1 MLLCRVSAVS
11 QTLARWGRRSHR
23 EGGLLLHRALS
34 FSSGR
39 CQGVS
44 SGEGSAQP
52 AEQGSAQGPYRDTVL
67 LPRTDFPVKLTG
79 QKLLDRE
86 VEIQEKCGFAE
97 LYSWQRERKAKKEF
111 CLHDG
116 PPYANGD
123 PHVGHALNKILKD
136 IRNRFEMLRG
146 RQVHY
151 IPGWDCHGLP
161 IELKALGKLG
171 TSGLSPVQIRQKAR
185 AFADEAIARQKAA
198 FQRWGVMADWD
209 KCYYTYEGVYEAAQL
224 KVFQEMHN
232 KGLIYQ
238 DYKPVFWSPSS
249 RTALAEAELEYN
261 PEHVSRAIY
270 ATFPL
275 TTLPSKM
282 ASEAGLEAVSVLVWT
297 TQPWTIPANQAVC
310 YMPNAQYSV
319 VKRADTSQLLLVAA
333 ERAASL
339 AALLGTELESVATF
353 TGSQLEGGVCK
364 HPTIPDK
371 DVPLLPANHV
381 TMAKGTGLV
390 HTAPAHGMEDYSVAS
405 HFKLSVECMV
415 DEDGKYTELAGPELQ
430 HLSVMTEGTDK
441 VISML
446 MECGALVKEEQCV
459 HSYPYDWRTKQPV
472 VIRPSKQWF
481 ISTESL
487 KDKAKEALQK
497 VRILPESARGSLL
510 AMLDRRTYWCISR
523 QRSWGVPIP
532 VFYHK
537 DTGEAL
543 INKHTVSHIAKLF
556 KESGSDCWWEFP
568 MEKLLPAEVL
578 KKSKAGPVTDYVRG
592 DDVLDIWFDS
602 GASWAAVLEEE
613 TEEDPE
619 EPEPAAL
626 RWLPASLRKP
636 LVAEADS
643 RADVYV
649 EGKDQIGGWFQSSLL
664 TSVAVRNKA
673 PYKSLVVHGF
683 AVSEKGEKMSK
694 SLGNVVDPDVVI
706 NGAKDSSV
714 PGYGADALRWWVAES
729 NVFSEVQIGP
739 TALNSARDSINKLR
753 NTLKFLLG
761 NLQGFDPRVQAV
773 DPKQMHYIDQYM
785 LHLLR
790 EYSIK
795 VTDAY
800 SEFDAGR
807 VIRVLQAFITR
818 DLSSFYFSIVKD
830 RLYCDPE
837 DSLGRRSCQ
846 TVLEEVLDG
855 VTRSIAPILPHLAE
869 EVYLHAPGHDKEETL
884 FKSGWI
890 KSSSVWRRPGLEE
903 AVEGACAIR
912 DSFLSSIPGK
922 NAAQY
927 DLTIAIEPSLLF
939 ELMES
944 LQEEPTSTSS
954 QLAELMMVARVN
966 LASQL
971 PRDLPPDALLSHG
984 TFLINLEGGVIRED
998 SAYSIAVLPTSGT
1011 KCPRCRR
1018 YTAESADCLCPRCQT
1033 IVSQAQ

>member
-23 EGGLLLHRALS
+23 GGGLLHRALS

-39 CQGVS
+39 CHGV
-44 SGEGSAQP
+44 GSEKGNAQS
-52 AEQGSAQGPYRDTVL
+52 AEAASANGLYRDTVL
-67 LPRTDFPVKLTG
+67 LPRTEFPMKLTG

-86 VEIQEKCGFAE
+86 VKIQQECGFAE

-161 IELKALGKLG
+161 IELKALGDLRS
-171 TSGLSPVQIRQKAR
+171 SGLSPLQIRQKAR
-185 AFADEAIARQKAA
+185 EFAEGAIARQKSA

-209 KCYYTYEGVYEAAQL
+209 QCYYTFDGAYEAAQL
-224 KVFQEMHN
+224 KVFQEMHS

-275 TTLPSKM
+275 VTLPPKI
-282 ASEAGLEAVSVLVWT
+282 ATEEGLQSVSVLVWT

-319 VKRADTSQLLLVAA
+319 VKRADNSELLLVAT
-333 ERAASL
+333 ERTASM
-339 AALLGTELESVATF
+339 AALLGTELQSVGTF
-353 TGSQLEGGVCK
+353 TGSELEGGICK

-371 DVPLLPANHV
+371 QVPLLPANHV

-390 HTAPAHGMEDYSVAS
+390 HTAPAHGMDDYSVAS
-405 HFKLSVECMV
+405 QFKLSVECMV
-415 DEDGKYTELAGPELQ
+415 DEDGKFTELAGPELQ
-430 HLSVMTEGTDK
+430 SLSVMTEGTDK

-446 MECGALVKEEQCV
+446 KESGALVMEERCV
-459 HSYPYDWRTKQPV
+459 HSYPCDWRTKQPV

-481 ISTESL
+481 INTASL

-537 DTGEAL
+537 ETGEPL

-556 KESGSDCWWEFP
+556 KEKGSDCWWELP
-568 MEKLLPAEVL
+568 IDTLLPPEVL
-578 KKSKAGPVTDYVRG
+578 KKSKAGPVSEYVCG
-592 DDVLDIWFDS
+592 EDVLDIWFDS

-613 TEEDPE
+613 MEGESE
-619 EPEPAAL
+619 EPESPL
-626 RWLPASLRKP
+626 SWLPAPLRKP
-636 LVAEADS
+636 LVTESDS
-643 RADVYV
+643 RADAYV

-683 AVSEKGEKMSK
+683 VVSEKGEKMSK

-706 NGAKDSSV
+706 HGGKDPSA
-714 PGYGADALRWWVAES
+714 PAYGADVLRWWVAES

-739 TALNSARDSINKLR
+739 TALNSARDSIGKLR

-790 EYSIK
+790 EFSIK

-807 VIRVLQAFITR
+807 AIRVLQAFINR
-818 DLSSFYFSIVKD
+818 DVSSFYFSIIKD

-846 TVLEEVLDG
+846 TVLEEILDG
-855 VTRSIAPILPHLAE
+855 LTRSIAPILPHLAE
-869 EVYLHAPGHDKEETL
+869 EVYLHAPGHDKETL

-912 DSFLSSIPGK
+912 DSFLSSVPGK
-922 NAAQY
+922 HAAQY
-927 DLTIAIEPSLLF
+927 DLIVAIEPGLLF

-944 LQEEPTSTSS
+944 LQEEPTSTTS
-954 QLAELMMVARVN
+954 QLAELMMAARVT
-966 LASQL
+966 LTSKL
-971 PRDLPPDALLSHG
+971 PRDLHPDALLSHG
-984 TFLINLEGGVIRED
+984 SFLINLEGGVIRED
-998 SAYSIAVLPTSGT
+998 STYDIAVVPTSGVR
-1011 KCPRCRR
+1011 CPRCRR

-1033 IVSQAQ
+1033 VVSQAH

>member
-23 EGGLLLHRALS
+23 GGGLLHRALS

-39 CQGVS
+39 CHGV
-44 SGEGSAQP
+44 GSEKGNAQS
-52 AEQGSAQGPYRDTVL
+52 AEAASANGLYRDTVL
-67 LPRTDFPVKLTG
+67 LPRTEFPMKLTG

-86 VEIQEKCGFAE
+86 VKIQQECGFAE

-161 IELKALGKLG
+161 IELKALGDLRS
-171 TSGLSPVQIRQKAR
+171 SGLSPLQIRQKAR
-185 AFADEAIARQKAA
+185 EFAEGAIARQKSA

-209 KCYYTYEGVYEAAQL
+209 QCYYTFDGAYEAAQL
-224 KVFQEMHN
+224 KVFQEMHS

-275 TTLPSKM
+275 VTLPPKIATEEGSLQ
-282 ASEAGLEAVSVLVWT
+282 SVSVLVWT

-319 VKRADTSQLLLVAA
+319 VKRADNSELLLVAT
-333 ERAASL
+333 ERTASM
-339 AALLGTELESVATF
+339 AALLGTELQSVGTF
-353 TGSQLEGGVCK
+353 TGNDSLEGGICK

-371 DVPLLPANHV
+371 QVPLLPANHV

-390 HTAPAHGMEDYSVAS
+390 HTAPAHGMDDYSVAS
-405 HFKLSVECMV
+405 QFKLSVECMV
-415 DEDGKYTELAGPELQ
+415 DEDGKFTELAGPELQ
-430 HLSVMTEGTDK
+430 SLSVMTEGTDK

-446 MECGALVKEEQCV
+446 KESGALVMEERCV
-459 HSYPYDWRTKQPV
+459 HSYPCDWRTKQPV

-481 ISTESL
+481 INTASL

-537 DTGEAL
+537 ETGEPL

-556 KESGSDCWWEFP
+556 KEKGSDCWWELP
-568 MEKLLPAEVL
+568 IDTLLPPEVL
-578 KKSKAGPVTDYVRG
+578 KKVTGPVSEYVCG
-592 DDVLDIWFDS
+592 EDVLDIWFDS
-602 GASWAAVLEEE
+602 GASWAAVLEE
-613 TEEDPE
+613 
-619 EPEPAAL
+619 
-626 RWLPASLRKP
+626 S
-636 LVAEADS
+636 DS
-643 RADVYV
+643 RADAYV

-683 AVSEKGEKMSK
+683 VVSEKGEKMSK

-706 NGAKDSSV
+706 HGGKDPSA
-714 PGYGADALRWWVAES
+714 PAYGADVLRWWVAES

-739 TALNSARDSINKLR
+739 TALNSARDSIGKLR

-790 EYSIK
+790 EFSIK

-807 VIRVLQAFITR
+807 AIRVLQAFINR
-818 DLSSFYFSIVKD
+818 DVSSFYFSIIKD

-846 TVLEEVLDG
+846 TVLEEILDG
-855 VTRSIAPILPHLAE
+855 LTRSIAPILPHLAE

-912 DSFLSSIPGK
+912 DSFLSSVPGK
-922 NAAQY
+922 HAAQY
-927 DLTIAIEPSLLF
+927 DLIVAIEPGLLF

-944 LQEEPTSTSS
+944 LQEEPTSTTS
-954 QLAELMMVARVN
+954 QLAELMMAARVT
-966 LASQL
+966 LTSKL
-971 PRDLPPDALLSHG
+971 PRDLHPDALLSHG
-984 TFLINLEGGVIRED
+984 SFLINLEGGVIRED
-998 SAYSIAVLPTSGT
+998 STYDIAVVPTSGVR
-1011 KCPRCRR
+1011 CPRCRR

-1033 IVSQAQ
+1033 VVSQAH

>member
-11 QTLARWGRRSHR
+11 HALARWGRRSHR
-23 EGGLLLHRALS
+23 GGGLLYRALP
-34 FSSGR
+34 FSSSR
-39 CQGVS
+39 CHGVG
-44 SGEGSAQP
+44 SGEGNAQP
-52 AEQGSAQGPYRDTVL
+52 AEAGSAQGLYRDTVL
-67 LPRTDFPVKLTG
+67 LPRTEFPMKLTG

-86 VEIQEKCGFAE
+86 LKIQQECGFAE
-97 LYSWQRERKAKKEF
+97 LYSWQRQRKAKKEF

-151 IPGWDCHGLP
+151 VPGWDCHGLP
-161 IELKALGKLG
+161 IELKVLGDLG
-171 TSGLSPVQIRQKAR
+171 TSGLSPLQIRQKAR
-185 AFADEAIARQKAA
+185 EFAEGAIGRQRAA

-209 KCYYTYEGVYEAAQL
+209 QCYYTYDGAYEAAQL
-224 KVFQEMHN
+224 KVFQEMHS

-238 DYKPVFWSPSS
+238 DYKPIFWSPSS
-249 RTALAEAELEYN
+249 KTALAEAELEYN

-275 TTLPSKM
+275 IKLPPGI
-282 ASEAGLEAVSVLVWT
+282 ASEQGLESVSVLVWT
-297 TQPWTIPANQAVC
+297 TQPWTIPVNQAIC

-319 VKRADTSQLLLVAA
+319 MKRADNSQLLLVAT
-333 ERAASL
+333 ERSANMS
-339 AALLGTELESVATF
+339 ALLGTELESVGTF

-364 HPTIPDK
+364 HPTIPNK
-371 DVPLLPANHV
+371 EVPLLPANHV

-390 HTAPAHGMEDYSVAS
+390 HTAPAHGMDDYSVAS
-405 HFKLSVECMV
+405 QFNLSVECIV
-415 DEDGKYTELAGPELQ
+415 DEDGKFTEAAGPAL
-430 HLSVMTEGTDK
+430 HNLSVMSEGTDK

-446 MECGALVKEEQCV
+446 QECGALVKEEQCV

-472 VIRPSKQWF
+472 IIRPSKQWF
-481 ISTESL
+481 INTESL
-487 KDKAKEALQK
+487 KDKAKDALQK
-497 VRILPESARGSLL
+497 VRVLPESAKGSLL

-532 VFYHK
+532 VFYHR
-537 DTGEAL
+537 DTGEPL
-543 INKHTVSHIAKLF
+543 INKHTVSHIATLF
-556 KESGSDCWWEFP
+556 KEKGSDCWWELP
-568 MEKLLPAEVL
+568 TETLLPPEVL
-578 KKSKAGPVTDYVRG
+578 KKSKAGPVTDYIRG
-592 DDVLDIWFDS
+592 EDVLDIWFDS
-602 GASWAAVLEEE
+602 GTSWAAVLEEE
-613 TEEDPE
+613 MEEDPQG
-619 EPEPAAL
+619 PESRL
-626 RWLPASLRKP
+626 SWLPAPLRKP
-636 LVAEADS
+636 LVTESDS

-694 SLGNVVDPDVVI
+694 SMGNVVDPDTVI
-706 NGAKDSSV
+706 NGGGKDTGL
-714 PGYGADALRWWVAES
+714 PAYGADVLRWWVAES
-729 NVFSEVQIGP
+729 NIFSEVQIGP

-761 NLQGFDPRVQAV
+761 NLHGFDPLTQAV
-773 DPKQMHYIDQYM
+773 DSKEMHYIDQYM

-790 EYSIK
+790 EFSLK

-818 DLSSFYFSIVKD
+818 DVSSFYFSIIKD

-846 TVLEEVLDG
+846 TVLEEALDG
-855 VTRSIAPILPHLAE
+855 LTRSIAPILPHLAE
-869 EVYLHAPGHDKEETL
+869 EVYLHAPGHDKGETL

-912 DSFLSSIPGK
+912 DAFLSTIPGK
-922 NAAQY
+922 HAAQY
-927 DLTIAIEPSLLF
+927 DLTIAIEPGLLF
-939 ELMES
+939 ELMEV
-944 LQEEPTSTSS
+944 EPTSSTS
-954 QLAELMMVARVN
+954 QLAELMMAARVT
-966 LASQL
+966 LTSAL
-971 PRDLPPDALLSHG
+971 PRDLPSDALLNHG
-984 TFLINLEGGVIRED
+984 TFLINLEGGLIRED
-998 SAYSIAVLPTSGT
+998 SPYDIAVVPTSAAR
-1011 KCPRCRR
+1011 CPRCRR

-1033 IVSQAQ
+1033 VISQAH

>member
-11 QTLARWGRRSHR
+11 RTFASWGRGSLR
-23 EGGLLLHRALS
+23 GGGLLHRALS
-34 FSSGR
+34 FSSSRCHDVMSGEGR
-39 CQGVS
+39 CQS
-44 SGEGSAQP
+44 AETGSAQ
-52 AEQGSAQGPYRDTVL
+52 ALYQDTIL
-67 LPRTDFPVKLTG
+67 LPRTKFPMKLTG

-86 VEIQEKCGFAE
+86 LEIQQKCGFAD
-97 LYSWQRERKAKKEF
+97 LYSWQRQRKAKKEF

-161 IELKALGKLG
+161 IELKALGESA
-171 TSGLSPVQIRQKAR
+171 TSGLDPLQIRRKAR
-185 AFADEAIARQKAA
+185 AFAEQAIARQKAA

-209 KCYYTYEGVYEAAQL
+209 QCYYTYDGAYEASQL
-224 KVFQEMHN
+224 EVFQEMHN

-275 TTLPSKM
+275 ITLPPKIT
-282 ASEAGLEAVSVLVWT
+282 SEAGLGSVSVLVWT

-319 VKRADTSQLLLVAA
+319 VKRADNSQLLLVAT
-333 ERAASL
+333 ERTASV
-339 AALLGTELESVATF
+339 AALLGTELESVGVF
-353 TGSQLEGGVCK
+353 TGSQLEGGICK

-371 DVPLLPANHV
+371 EVPLLPANHV

-390 HTAPAHGMEDYSVAS
+390 HTAPAHGMDDYSVAS
-405 HFKLSVECMV
+405 HFKLPVECMV
-415 DEDGKYTELAGPELQ
+415 DADGKFTELAGPELQ
-430 HLSVMTEGTDK
+430 NLSVMTHGTDK

-446 MECGALVKEEQCV
+446 QKCGALVKEEQCV

-481 ISTESL
+481 INTASL

-537 DTGEAL
+537 ETGEAL
-543 INKHTVSHIAKLF
+543 INKYSVSHIGKLF
-556 KESGSDCWWEFP
+556 KEKGSDCWWELP
-568 MEKLLPAEVL
+568 IETLLPAEVL
-578 KKSKAGPVTDYVRG
+578 KKTKSGPVTDYVRG
-592 DDVLDIWFDS
+592 EDVLDIWFDS
-602 GASWAAVLEEE
+602 GASWAAVLEE
-613 TEEDPE
+613 
-619 EPEPAAL
+619 
-626 RWLPASLRKP
+626 S
-636 LVAEADS
+636 DS

-664 TSVAVRNKA
+664 TSVAVRSKA

-694 SLGNVVDPDVVI
+694 SLGNVVDPDAVI
-706 NGAKDSSV
+706 NGGKDPSM
-714 PGYGADALRWWVAES
+714 PAYGADVLRWWVAES

-739 TALNSARDSINKLR
+739 TALNVARDNINKLR
-753 NTLKFLLG
+753 NTLKFMLG
-761 NLQGFDPRVQAV
+761 NLQGFDPRVHAV
-773 DPKQMHYIDQYM
+773 DPKEMHYIDQYM

-800 SEFDAGR
+800 GEFDAGR

-818 DLSSFYFSIVKD
+818 DLSSFYFSIIKD

-846 TVLEEVLDG
+846 TVLEEILDG

-869 EVYLHAPGHDKEETL
+869 EVHLHAPGHDEEGTL

-922 NAAQY
+922 HPAKF
-927 DLTIAIEPSLLF
+927 DLTIAIEPGLLF

-966 LASQL
+966 LTSEL
-971 PRDLPPDALLSHG
+971 PRDLPPDAQLSHG

-998 SAYSIAVLPTSGT
+998 SPYSIAMVPTAAAR
-1011 KCPRCRR
+1011 CPRCRR
-1018 YTAESADCLCPRCQT
+1018 YTAKSADCLCLRCQT
-1033 IVSQAQ
+1033 VISQAQRRV

>member
-1 MLLCRVSAVS
+1 MLLSRVSVVGR
-11 QTLARWGRRSHR
+11 TLARCGRRSHR
-23 EGGLLLHRALS
+23 GGGLLLHRALS
-34 FSSGR
+34 FSSSR
-39 CQGVS
+39 CHGVS
-44 SGEGSAQP
+44 PGEGSAQP
-52 AEQGSAQGPYRDTVL
+52 AEGTTAPGLYRDSVL
-67 LPRTDFPVKLTG
+67 LPRSDFPVKLSG

-86 VEIQEKCGFAE
+86 LQIQKECGFAE

-136 IRNRFEMLRG
+136 IRNRFEILRG

-161 IELKALGKLG
+161 IELKALGELG
-171 TSGLSPVQIRQKAR
+171 TGSLTPLQIRQKAR
-185 AFADEAIARQKAA
+185 AFAEGAIARQKSA
-198 FQRWGVMADWD
+198 FQRWGVVADWD
-209 KCYYTYEGVYEAAQL
+209 QCYYTFDGAYEAAQL
-224 KVFQEMHN
+224 KVFQEMHS

-275 TTLPSKM
+275 STLPPQI
-282 ASEAGLEAVSVLVWT
+282 ASEAAGLENVSVLVWT

-310 YMPNAQYSV
+310 FMPNAQYSL
-319 VKRADTSQLLLVAA
+319 VKRADDSQLLLVAT
-333 ERAASL
+333 ERTASV
-339 AALLGTELESVATF
+339 AVLLGTELESVGTF
-353 TGSQLEGGVCK
+353 TGSQLEGGICK

-371 DVPLLPANHV
+371 EVPLLPANHV
-381 TMAKGTGLV
+381 TMGKGTGLV
-390 HTAPAHGMEDYSVAS
+390 HTAPAHGMDDYSVAS
-405 HFKLSVECMV
+405 QFKLSVECMV
-415 DEDGKYTELAGPELQ
+415 DEDGKFTEQAGPELQ
-430 HLSVMTEGTDK
+430 SLSVMTEGTDK
-441 VISML
+441 VITML
-446 MECGALVKEEQCV
+446 QECGALVKEEECV

-481 ISTESL
+481 INTATL

-497 VRILPESARGSLL
+497 VRVLPESARGSLL

-532 VFYHK
+532 VFYHRE
-537 DTGEAL
+537 TGEAL
-543 INKHTVSHIAKLF
+543 MNKHTVSHIAELF
-556 KESGSDCWWEFP
+556 KEKGSDGWWELP
-568 MEKLLPAEVL
+568 IETLLPADVL
-578 KKSKAGPVTDYVRG
+578 KKSKAGPVTDYVCG
-592 DDVLDIWFDS
+592 EDVLDIWFDS
-602 GASWAAVLEEE
+602 GASWAAVLEE
-613 TEEDPE
+613 
-619 EPEPAAL
+619 
-626 RWLPASLRKP
+626 S
-636 LVAEADS
+636 DS
-643 RADVYV
+643 RADAYV

-694 SLGNVVDPDVVI
+694 SVGNVVDPDEVI
-706 NGAKDSSV
+706 NGGKDSGV
-714 PGYGADALRWWVAES
+714 PAYGADVLRWWVAES

-739 TALNSARDSINKLR
+739 SALNSAKDSINKLR

-773 DPKQMHYIDQYM
+773 DPKEMHYIDQYM

-790 EYSIK
+790 EFSIK

-807 VIRVLQAFITR
+807 VIRVLQAFMSR
-818 DLSSFYFSIVKD
+818 DLSSFYFSIIKD

-846 TVLEEVLDG
+846 TVLEEALDG
-855 VTRSIAPILPHLAE
+855 LTRSVAPILPHLAE
-869 EVYLHAPGHDKEETL
+869 EVYLHAPGHDEGETL
-884 FKSGWI
+884 FKSGWV

-927 DLTIAIEPSLLF
+927 DLTIAIEPGLLF

-944 LQEEPTSTSS
+944 LQEEPSSTSS
-954 QLAELMMVARVN
+954 QLVELMMVARVN
-966 LASQL
+966 LTSKL
-971 PRDLPPDALLSHG
+971 PRDLPHDAVLSHG

-998 SAYSIAVLPTSGT
+998 SPYSIAVVPTSAAR
-1011 KCPRCRR
+1011 CPRCRR
-1018 YTAESADCLCPRCQT
+1018 HTANSTDCLCPRCQT

>member
-11 QTLARWGRRSHR
+11 QTLSRWGRRSHR
-23 EGGLLLHRALS
+23 GGGLLHRALS
-34 FSSGR
+34 FSSSR
-39 CQGVS
+39 CQAVS
-44 SGEGSAQP
+44 PGEGSPQP
-52 AEQGSAQGPYRDTVL
+52 AETGSPQGLYRDTVL
-67 LPRTDFPVKLTG
+67 LPRTDFPMKLTG
-79 QKLLDRE
+79 QKLLNRE
-86 VEIQEKCGFAE
+86 LQIQQECGFAD

-136 IRNRFEMLRG
+136 IQNRFEMLRG

-161 IELKALGKLG
+161 IELKALGELG
-171 TSGLSPVQIRQKAR
+171 TSGLGPLEIRQKAR
-185 AFADEAIARQKAA
+185 EFAEGAIARQKAA

-209 KCYYTYEGVYEAAQL
+209 QCYYTYDGVYEAAQL
-224 KVFQEMHN
+224 KVFQEMHS
-232 KGLIYQ
+232 KGFIYQ
-238 DYKPVFWSPSS
+238 DYKPVFWSPST

-261 PEHVSRAIY
+261 PKHVSRSIY
-270 ATFPL
+270 TTFPL
-275 TTLPSKM
+275 STLPPGI
-282 ASEAGLEAVSVLVWT
+282 ASEGLESVSVLVWT

-310 YMPNAQYSV
+310 YMPNAKYSV
-319 VKRADTSQLLLVAA
+319 VKRADTSQLLLVAS
-333 ERAASL
+333 ECSASV
-339 AALLGTELESVATF
+339 AALLDTELESVGTF
-353 TGSQLEGGVCK
+353 TGSQLEGGICK

-371 DVPLLPANHV
+371 EVPLLPANHV

-390 HTAPAHGMEDYSVAS
+390 HTAPAHGMDDYSVAS
-405 HFKLSVECMV
+405 QFKLSVECMV
-415 DEDGKYTELAGPELQ
+415 DEDGKFTELAGPELQ
-430 HLSVMTEGTDK
+430 NLTVMTEGTDK
-441 VISML
+441 VITML
-446 MECGALVKEEQCV
+446 KECGSLVKEEKCV
-459 HSYPYDWRTKQPV
+459 HSYPYDWRTKEPV

-481 ISTESL
+481 INTASL

-497 VRILPESARGSLL
+497 VRVLPESARGSLL
-510 AMLDRRTYWCISR
+510 TMLDRRTYWCISR

-532 VFYHK
+532 VFYHRE
-537 DTGEAL
+537 TGEPL
-543 INKHTVSHIAKLF
+543 INKHTVTHIAQLF
-556 KESGSDCWWEFP
+556 KEKGSDCWWELP
-568 MEKLLPAEVL
+568 VEDLLPNEVL

-592 DDVLDIWFDS
+592 EDVLDIWFDS

-613 TEEDPE
+613 SEGDSEEAE
-619 EPEPAAL
+619 SRL
-626 RWLPASLRKP
+626 SWLPARLRKP
-636 LVAEADS
+636 LVPESDS

-673 PYKSLVVHGF
+673 PYKALVVHGF
-683 AVSEKGEKMSK
+683 AVTEKGDKMSK
-694 SLGNVVDPDVVI
+694 SLGNVVDPDKVI
-706 NGAKDSSV
+706 NGGEDPSLPA
-714 PGYGADALRWWVAES
+714 YGADVLRWWVAES

-773 DPKQMHYIDQYM
+773 DPKEMHYIDQYM

-800 SEFDAGR
+800 TEFDAGR
-807 VIRVLQAFITR
+807 ATRVLQGFIAR
-818 DLSSFYFSIVKD
+818 ELSSFYFSIIKD

-846 TVLEEVLDG
+846 TVLEEILDG

-869 EVYLHAPGHDKEETL
+869 EAYLHAPGHDEGETL

-922 NAAQY
+922 NAALY
-927 DLTIAIEPSLLF
+927 DLNIAVEPGLLF

-944 LQEEPTSTSS
+944 LQEHPSSTSS

-966 LASQL
+966 LCSVL
-971 PRDLPPDALLSHG
+971 PRDLPSDALLSSG

-998 SAYSIAVLPTSGT
+998 SAYKIAAVPTSAAR
-1011 KCPRCRR
+1011 CPRCRR
-1018 YTAESADCLCPRCQT
+1018 YTADSADCLCPRCQSA
-1033 IVSQAQ
+1033 VSQAH

>member
-11 QTLARWGRRSHR
+11 QTLTRWGRRSHR
-23 EGGLLLHRALS
+23 GGGLLHRALS
-34 FSSGR
+34 FSSSR
-39 CQGVS
+39 CHVVS
-44 SGEGSAQP
+44 PGEVSAKPAEAGSAP
-52 AEQGSAQGPYRDTVL
+52 GLYRDTVL
-67 LPRTDFPVKLTG
+67 LPRSEFPMRLTG

-86 VEIQEKCGFAE
+86 LQIQQECGFAD

-161 IELKALGKLG
+161 IELKALGELG
-171 TSGLSPVQIRQKAR
+171 TSGLSPMQIRQKAR
-185 AFADEAIARQKAA
+185 QFAEGAIARQKAA
-198 FQRWGVMADWD
+198 FQRWGLMADWD
-209 KCYYTYEGVYEAAQL
+209 QCYYTYDGAYEAAQL
-224 KVFQEMHN
+224 KVFQEMHASVVRF
-232 KGLIYQ
+232 
-238 DYKPVFWSPSS
+238 DPVSVPC

-275 TTLPSKM
+275 STLPPEM
-282 ASEAGLEAVSVLVWT
+282 ASEAGLESGVSVLVWT

-310 YMPNAQYSV
+310 YIYTAAISLHTRLRAV
-319 VKRADTSQLLLVAA
+319 V
-333 ERAASL
+333 
-339 AALLGTELESVATF
+339 F
-353 TGSQLEGGVCK
+353 NCSQLEGGICK

-371 DVPLLPANHV
+371 EVPLLPANHV

-405 HFKLSVECMV
+405 QFKLPVECMV
-415 DEDGKYTELAGPELQ
+415 DEDGKFTDLAGPELQ
-430 HLSVMTEGTDK
+430 HLCVMTEGTDK

-446 MECGALVKEEQCV
+446 AECGALLKEEQCV

-481 ISTESL
+481 INTASL

-497 VRILPESARGSLL
+497 VRVLPESARGSLL
-510 AMLDRRTYWCISR
+510 TMLDRRTYWCISR

-532 VFYHK
+532 VFYHRE
-537 DTGEAL
+537 TGEAL
-543 INKHTVSHIAKLF
+543 INKHTVSHLAELF
-556 KESGSDCWWEFP
+556 KEKGSDCWWELP
-568 MEKLLPAEVL
+568 IETLLPDQVL
-578 KKSKAGPVTDYVRG
+578 KNVSSKAGPVTDYVRG
-592 DDVLDIWFDS
+592 EDVLDIWFDS
-602 GASWAAVLEEE
+602 GASWAAVLEG
-613 TEEDPE
+613 T
-619 EPEPAAL
+619 
-626 RWLPASLRKP
+626 
-636 LVAEADS
+636 AD
-643 RADVYV
+643 AYV

-706 NGAKDSSV
+706 NGGKDPSV
-714 PGYGADALRWWVAES
+714 PAYGADVLRWWVAES

-739 TALNSARDSINKLR
+739 TALNSARDSIGKLR

-773 DPKQMHYIDQYM
+773 DPKEMHYIDQYM
-785 LHLLR
+785 LHQLR

-807 VIRVLQAFITR
+807 AIRVLQAFITR
-818 DLSSFYFSIVKD
+818 DLSSFYFSIIKD

-846 TVLEEVLDG
+846 TVLEEILDG

-869 EVYLHAPGHDKEETL
+869 EVYLHAPGHDGGETL

-927 DLTIAIEPSLLF
+927 DLTIAIEPGLLF

-944 LQEEPTSTSS
+944 LQEEATSTSS
-954 QLAELMMVARVN
+954 QLAELMTVARVN
-966 LASQL
+966 LASGL
-971 PRDLPPDALLSHG
+971 PRDLPPDAPLSHG
-984 TFLINLEGGVIRED
+984 TFLINLEGEERL
-998 SAYSIAVLPTSGT
+998 SHIAAVPTSAAR
-1011 KCPRCRR
+1011 CPRCRR
-1018 YTAESADCLCPRCQT
+1018 YTADSADCLCPRCQT
-1033 IVSQAQ
+1033 IVSQAH

>member
-1 MLLCRVSAVS
+1 MLLCRVSAVGL
-11 QTLARWGRRSHR
+11 TLARWGRRSQR
-23 EGGLLLHRALS
+23 GGGLLLHRAVS
-34 FSSGR
+34 FSSSR
-39 CQGVS
+39 CVS
-44 SGEGSAQP
+44 SGE
-52 AEQGSAQGPYRDTVL
+52 ENGSAQGLYRDTVL
-67 LPRTDFPVKLTG
+67 LPRCDFPMKLTG

-86 VEIQEKCGFAE
+86 VQIQKECGFAD

-136 IRNRFEMLRG
+136 IRNRFEILRG

-161 IELKALGKLG
+161 IELKALGELG
-171 TSGLSPVQIRQKAR
+171 TSSLGPLQIRHKAR
-185 AFADEAIARQKAA
+185 AFAEGAIARQKAA
-198 FQRWGVMADWD
+198 FQRWGVVADWD
-209 KCYYTYEGVYEAAQL
+209 QCYYTFDGVYEAAQL
-224 KVFQEMHN
+224 KVFQEMHS
-232 KGLIYQ
+232 KGFIYQ

-261 PEHVSRAIY
+261 PEHVSRAVY
-270 ATFPL
+270 TTFPL
-275 TTLPSKM
+275 STLPPNI
-282 ASEAGLEAVSVLVWT
+282 ASEAAGLESVSVLVWT

-310 YMPNAQYSV
+310 FMPNAQYSL
-319 VKRADTSQLLLVAA
+319 VKRADNSQVLLVAT
-333 ERAASL
+333 ERTASMS
-339 AALLGTELESVATF
+339 ALLGTELESVHTF
-353 TGSQLEGGVCK
+353 TGSQLEGGICK

-371 DVPLLPANHV
+371 EVPLLPANHV
-381 TMAKGTGLV
+381 TMGKGTGLV
-390 HTAPAHGMEDYSVAS
+390 HTAPAHGMDDYSVAS
-405 HFKLSVECMV
+405 QFKLSVECMV
-415 DEDGKYTELAGPELQ
+415 DEDGKFTDLAGSELQ
-430 HLSVMTEGTDK
+430 NLSVMTEGTDK

-446 MECGALVKEEQCV
+446 KECGALVKEEQCV

-481 ISTESL
+481 INTASL

-497 VRILPESARGSLL
+497 VRILPESARSSLL

-537 DTGEAL
+537 ETGEAL
-543 INKHTVSHIAKLF
+543 INKHTVSHVAQLF
-556 KESGSDCWWEFP
+556 KEKGSDCWWELP
-568 MEKLLPAEVL
+568 VETLLPAEVL
-578 KKSKAGPVTDYVRG
+578 KKSKAGPVTDYVCG
-592 DDVLDIWFDS
+592 EDVLDIWFDS
-602 GASWAAVLEEE
+602 GASWAAVLEE
-613 TEEDPE
+613 T
-619 EPEPAAL
+619 
-626 RWLPASLRKP
+626 
-636 LVAEADS
+636 DS
-643 RADVYV
+643 RADAYV

-683 AVSEKGEKMSK
+683 AVGEKGEKMSK
-694 SLGNVVDPDVVI
+694 SVGNVVDPDEVI
-706 NGAKDSSV
+706 NGGKDPSR
-714 PGYGADALRWWVAES
+714 PAYGADVLRWWVAES

-739 TALNSARDSINKLR
+739 SALNSARESIGKLR

-773 DPKQMHYIDQYM
+773 DPKEMHYIDQYM

-790 EYSIK
+790 DYSIK

-807 VIRVLQAFITR
+807 VIRILQAFMSR
-818 DLSSFYFSIVKD
+818 DLSSFYFSIIKD

-846 TVLEEVLDG
+846 TVLEEILDG

-869 EVYLHAPGHDKEETL
+869 EVFLHAPGHDEGETL
-884 FKSGWI
+884 FKSGWV

-927 DLTIAIEPSLLF
+927 DLTVAIEPGLLF

-954 QLAELMMVARVN
+954 QLVELMMVARVN
-966 LASQL
+966 LTSEL
-971 PRDLPPDALLSHG
+971 PRDLPHDAVLSHG

-998 SAYSIAVLPTSGT
+998 SAYSIAVVPTSASR
-1011 KCPRCRR
+1011 CPRCRR
-1018 YTAESADCLCPRCQT
+1018 YTADSADCPCPRCQGIISPPQT
-1033 IVSQAQ
+1033 NH